1 MSLQVIITER
11 APGVLSAAL
20 SGSLDANTHMIL
32 DQQMEN
38 ALKTAPKT
46 IVIDMENL
54 KFISSI
60 GLRVIAKIKKS
71 LKESGGTLILVNLQ
85 PQIKE
90 VFNIINA
97 LPQQQI
103 FSSIQELDDYLLM
116 RQQQTLHEQGK

>member
-32 DQQMEN
+32 DQQMES
-38 ALKTAPKT
+38 ALKSAPKT

-60 GLRVIAKIKKS
+60 GLRVIAKIKKA
-71 LKESGGTLILVNLQ
+71 LKESGGTLMLVNLQ